1 METILMRHALL
12 LATALTTVAALPAAA
27 RAEAPFDFARN
38 PGQLPKTVVP
48 SHYAIDIVTDMA
60 TLTLTG
66 HETIDVTVASPGTGR
81 ALDSITLNQAG
92 LKLVQATMDG
102 RAAVIS
108 QDEKAQTATLR
119 FECRATRCVRPGPH
133 TLVIDYTGTIPQ
145 TPNGIYYDDY
155 KDPAGA
161 SKRMLVT
168 QFEVADARRM
178 FPGWDEPSFKA
189 TFALSVTLP
198 KTYVPVSNMPVVS
211 STPAGADAR
220 HVVFATSPRM
230 SSYLLA
236 LVAGDLSALHGSGGN
251 TPINAYAPTGEQD
264 RAAYA
269 LKAAEVILPY
279 YNTYFGVAYPLPKL
293 DLLAIPGNYEAG
305 AMENWGAITFIDDA
319 VLFNPQTSSPN
330 TQEEIY
336 FVVAHEMA
344 HQWSGDL
351 VTMGWWDNIWLNEG
365 FATWMENKA
374 TDHFNPSWQVW
385 PRQHSDREAAM
396 AQDALPTTHPIQQVI
411 HDISE
416 ADAAFDNINYE
427 KGGEIIRMVEDWL
440 GPDVFRNGMRAYMKA
455 HAYSN
460 TTSADLWQALSLVSH
475 KDVAAVATSFTGQP
489 GIPLVSVSRA
499 CQGGITS
506 LTLTQSRFTIH
517 DPHPK
522 ALVWKIPVSVGGPG
536 VAAQKILL
544 DAQPVTLRVPGCK
557 TAVKVNFGENGY
569 YRTRY
574 DAASLS
580 LLESG
585 FAKLDATDR
594 VNLLGDQFAL
604 FASGQAPLSAY
615 LNLVAALPKTGET
628 SFAVWQDTISH
639 LLRLDVLERGS
650 PTRPAFREFARGVL
664 NAELARL
671 SLAPRPGESFL
682 DSLLRPRLL
691 TALGTLDDGSVTAAA
706 QRDFAAYLKNPAS
719 LSPSL
724 LDPVTLIV
732 GMHAD
737 AATYATLAKLG
748 NTAPDTE
755 QKLRYA
761 EAMAASRDP
770 KLIAASVQ
778 AASSGAIPNG
788 RVAQFIDMIARGSDN
803 PDLVWKL
810 VQPNQG
816 PLRARLTPQGQT
828 FLLPAIAYDSTSPEI
843 ARALLAD
850 PASSASTGAKIE
862 AARAADYIA
871 TTAEMRDRAQPAL
884 AAWLAGRS

>member
-1 METILMRHALL
+1 MRHALL
-12 LATALTTVAALPAAA
+12 LATALTTVAALPVAA

-38 PGQLPKTVVP
+38 PGQLPKTIVP
-48 SHYAIDIVTDMA
+48 SHYAIDIVTDM
-60 TLTLTG
+60 TKLTLSG
-66 HETIDVTVASPGTGR
+66 HETIDVASS
-81 ALDSITLNQAG
+81 AAADSMTLNQAG
-92 LKLVQATMDG
+92 LTIGKALVDGASAT
-102 RAAVIS
+102 VS
-108 QDEKAQTATLR
+108 QDEKAQTATLHL
-119 FECRATRCVRPGPH
+119 THKMVPGRH
-133 TLVIDYTGTIPQ
+133 TVVIDYTGPIPQ

-198 KTYVPVSNMPVVS
+198 KTYVPVSNMSVVS
-211 STPAGADAR
+211 TTPAGADAK

-230 SSYLLA
+230 STYLLA
-236 LVAGDLSALHGSGGN
+236 LVAGDLSALHGKGGN

-279 YNTYFGVAYPLPKL
+279 YNTYFGVPYPLPKL
-293 DLLAIPGNYEAG
+293 ELLAIPGNYEAG

-319 VLFNPQTSSPN
+319 VLFNAQTSSPN

-374 TDHFNPSWQVW
+374 TDHFNPSWQIW

-416 ADAAFDNINYE
+416 ADSAFDQISYQ
-427 KGGEIIRMVEDWL
+427 KGGQIIRMLEDWL
-440 GPDVFRNGMRAYMKA
+440 GPDTFRDGMRAYMKA
-455 HAYSN
+455 HAYGN
-460 TTSADLWQALSLVSH
+460 TTSADLWAALAHVSH
-475 KDVAAVATSFTGQP
+475 KDVASVATSFTAQP

-499 CQGGITS
+499 CSGGTAS
-506 LTLTQSRFTIH
+506 LTLTQGRFSIH

-536 VAAQKILL
+536 VATQKILL
-544 DAQPVTLRVPGCK
+544 DAAPATLRFPGCK
-557 TAVKVNFGENGY
+557 TGLKVNEGENGY
-569 YRTRY
+569 YRTLY
-574 DAASLS
+574 DPASLS
-580 LLESG
+580 LLEAE

-604 FASGQAPLSAY
+604 FAAGRAPLSAY
-615 LNLVAALPKTGET
+615 LNLIAGLPKSGET
-628 SFAVWQDTISH
+628 SFAVWQDTITH

-650 PTRPAFREFARGVL
+650 PTRQAFREFARGLL
-664 NAELARL
+664 NPELARL
-671 SLAPRPGESFL
+671 GLAPRPGESFL
-682 DSLLRPRLL
+682 DSMLRPSLL
-691 TALGTLDDGSVTAAA
+691 TALGTFDDPAVTAGA
-706 QRDFAAYLKNPAS
+706 QRDFAAYLKNPGS
-719 LSPSL
+719 VPPSL

-737 AATYATLAKLG
+737 PATYATLGKLAAM
-748 NTAPDTE
+748 APDTE
-755 QKLRYA
+755 QKLRFA
-761 EAMAASRDP
+761 TAMAASRDP
-770 KLIAASVQ
+770 QLIAHSVQ

-788 RVAQFIDMIARGSDN
+788 RIAQFIDMIARGSDN
-803 PDLVWKL
+803 PELVWKL
-810 VQPNQG
+810 VQPDQAA
-816 PLRARLTPQGQT
+816 LRARLTPDAQN
-828 FLLPAIAYDSTSPEI
+828 FLLPAIAYQSTSPEI

-862 AARAADYIA
+862 AARAVDYIA

-884 AAWLAGRS
+884 AAWLAARS

>member
-1 METILMRHALL
+1 MRHALL
-12 LATALTTVAALPAAA
+12 LATALTTAAVLPIAA
-27 RAEAPFDFARN
+27 RAETPFDFARN

-48 SHYAIDIVTDMA
+48 SAYKIDIVTDM
-60 TLTLTG
+60 TKLTLTG
-66 HETIDVTVASPGTGR
+66 HETIEVTASAAAP
-81 ALDSITLNQAG
+81 AITLNQAG
-92 LKLVQATMDG
+92 LTIGHAMVDG
-102 RAAVIS
+102 AVASVS
-108 QDEKAQTATLR
+108 QNEKAQTATLR
-119 FECRATRCVRPGPH
+119 LPHALAPGHH
-133 TLVIDYTGTIPQ
+133 TLAIDYTGPIPQ

-161 SKRMLVT
+161 GKRMLVT

-198 KTYVPVSNMPVVS
+198 KDYVPVSNMPVVS
-211 STPAGADAR
+211 TTPVGADMK

-236 LVAGDLSALHGSGGN
+236 LVAGDLSALHGKGGN

-264 RAAYA
+264 RTAYA

-279 YNTYFGVAYPLPKL
+279 YNSYFGVPYPLPKL
-293 DLLAIPGNYEAG
+293 DLLAIPGNYQAG

-319 VLFNPQTSSPN
+319 LLFDPKTSSPE

-385 PRQHSDREAAM
+385 PRQHGDRESAM

-416 ADAAFDNINYE
+416 AESAFDGISYQ
-427 KGGEIIRMVEDWL
+427 KGGQIIRMVEDWL
-440 GPDVFRNGMRAYMKA
+440 SPDVFRNGMRAYMKA
-455 HAYSN
+455 HAYGN

-475 KDVAAVATSFTGQP
+475 KDVAAVATSFTEQP

-499 CQGGITS
+499 CQGGVAS

-536 VAAQKILL
+536 VAVQKILL
-544 DAQPVTLRVPGCK
+544 DAQPATLHVPGCK
-557 TAVKVNFGENGY
+557 TPVKVNAGENGY

-574 DAASLS
+574 DAASLA
-580 LLESG
+580 LLDSE

-604 FASGQAPLSAY
+604 FAGGQAPLSAY
-615 LNLVAALPKTGET
+615 LNLVASLPKHGDP
-628 SFAVWQDTISH
+628 SFAVWQDTIGH
-639 LLRLDVLERGS
+639 LLRLDELERGS

-671 SLAPRPGESFL
+671 GLTPRPGESFL
-682 DSLLRPRLL
+682 DSLLRPRLM
-691 TALGTLDDGSVTAAA
+691 TALGKLDDPAVTAAA
-706 QRDFAAYLKNPAS
+706 RRDFAAYLKNPAAV
-719 LSPSL
+719 SPSL

-737 AATYATLAKLG
+737 AATYDTLGKLG
-748 NTAPDTE
+748 AMAPDTE

-770 KLIAASVQ
+770 KLIAQSVQ
-778 AASSGAIPNG
+778 AASSGVIPNG

-803 PDLVWKL
+803 PDLVWRL
-810 VQPNQG
+810 VQPNQAA
-816 PLRARLTPQGQT
+816 LRARLTPQGQT
-828 FLLPAIAYDSTSPEI
+828 FLLPAIAYNSTSPEI

>member
-1 METILMRHALL
+1 L
-12 LATALTTVAALPAAA
+12 LATALTTAAALPIAA

-48 SHYAIDIVTDMA
+48 SSYKIDIVTDM
-60 TLTLTG
+60 TKLTLSG
-66 HETIDVTVASPGTGR
+66 HETIDVTAAPPGAGPV
-81 ALDSITLNQAG
+81 LDSITLNQAG
-92 LKLVQATMDG
+92 LKLVHATMDG

-119 FECRATRCVRPGPH
+119 FECRATPCVRPGHH
-133 TLVIDYTGTIPQ
+133 TLAIDYTGPIPQ

-155 KDPAGA
+155 KNPKGA

-198 KTYVPVSNMPVVS
+198 KDYVPVSNMPVVS
-211 STPAGADAR
+211 TTQVGADTK

-230 SSYLLA
+230 STYLLA
-236 LVAGDLSALHGSGGN
+236 LVAGDLSALHGKGGS

-269 LKAAEVILPY
+269 LKAADMILPY
-279 YNTYFGVAYPLPKL
+279 YNAYFGVPYPLPKL

-319 VLFNPQTSSPN
+319 VLFNAQTSSPN

-374 TDHFNPSWQVW
+374 TDHFNPSWQIW
-385 PRQHSDREAAM
+385 PRQHGDREEAM

-411 HDISE
+411 HDVSE
-416 ADAAFDNINYE
+416 AESAFDQISYQ
-427 KGGEIIRMVEDWL
+427 KGGQIIRMVEDWL
-440 GPDVFRNGMRAYMKA
+440 SPDVFRDGMRAYMKA
-455 HAYSN
+455 HAYGN
-460 TTSADLWQALSLVSH
+460 TTSADLWNALSLVSH
-475 KDVAAVATSFTGQP
+475 KDVAAVATSFTAQP
-489 GIPLVSVSRA
+489 GIPLVSVTRA
-499 CQGGITS
+499 CSGGVAS
-506 LTLTQSRFTIH
+506 LTLTQGRFTIH

-522 ALVWKIPVSVGGPG
+522 ALSWKIPVSVGGPG
-536 VAAQKILL
+536 VAVQKILL
-544 DAQPVTLRVPGCK
+544 GASPVTLRIPGCK
-557 TAVKVNFGENGY
+557 TPAKVNFGENGY

-574 DAASLS
+574 DAASLA
-580 LLESG
+580 LLDSE

-604 FASGQAPLSAY
+604 FAGGQAPLAAY
-615 LNLVAALPKTGET
+615 LNLVAALPKHGEA

-664 NAELARL
+664 NPELARL
-671 SLAPRPGESFL
+671 GLTPRPGESFL
-682 DSLLRPRLL
+682 DSLLRPRLM
-691 TALGTLDDGSVTAAA
+691 TALGTFDDPAVTAAA
-706 QRDFAAYLKNPAS
+706 QRDFAAYLKTPAS

-737 AATYATLAKLG
+737 AQTYATLAKLG
-748 NTAPDTE
+748 AMAPDTE

-778 AASSGAIPNG
+778 AAASGAIPNG
-788 RVAQFIDMIARGSDN
+788 RIAQFIDLIARGSDN
-803 PDLVWKL
+803 PDLVWTL
-810 VQPNQG
+810 VRPNQA

-828 FLLPAIAYDSTSPEI
+828 FLLPAIAYNSTSPEI